1 MRTTFGTIRS
11 LCSGSTSE
19 DLKLELK
26 DGDVIVGALH
36 KLLPGA
42 RRFVRRGIAKA
53 PDGRLRENE
62 EFFDKQ
68 Q

>member
-1 MRTTFGTIRS
+1 
-11 LCSGSTSE
+11 
-19 DLKLELK
+19 LELK